1 MECKIIHNFQVSY
14 SRDANIGAYRSGNG
28 KRSKA
33 GGKLPFFQAPLPPSP
48 ANIPLT
54 LAYLFI
60 VVLFASTY
68 VTAINDVTKTPC
80 CGVNRT

>member
-1 MECKIIHNFQVSY
+1 MECKIIHNFILPGCKYREHIGEEMVNGPKLAVS
-14 SRDANIGAYRSGNG
+14 S
-28 KRSKA
+28 
-33 GGKLPFFQAPLPPSP
+33 PFFRLPPPSP

-60 VVLFASTY
+60 VFLFASTY